1 MEWQGRTTPLT
12 VFTIAPP
19 WWTVWLRSVWGS
31 YHALRRIRRSRLMR
45 RLERGGDVSPLAKL
59 SSVSFAHWS
68 LFNRVPTD
76 DPSAP
81 FQRLPFHYHLFQSNY
96 SGAHD
101 QYIES
106 FALALPW
113 LMKLLWAGAPGV
125 PGPWP
130 VVPFQRWISDN
141 NHVPAH
147 YYSAYPHGSTRMVKT
162 ALELQRRFDAFSPRA
177 ADLEPS
183 AFAEHY
189 DRFLGRVERSI
200 AQPEPPGLPPEPGP
214 GLTTLTR
221 IRDGHQGQLLAELE
235 GLPTGSESPF
245 ALIGGTH
252 FGRWVIVPYLA
263 DRRGRRV
270 SPASYLL
277 FSAEF
282 DGSVSEYLERLC
294 TGGDGAPG
302 RIWSHCTGYPGDVAE
317 YLPEFLL
324 EHRLEPGHSFAA
336 FPDATVDRV
345 RESLHLRAQLL
356 DFAADHAGSDDAP
369 ALQRAWR
376 ERFPSAVG

>member
-1 MEWQGRTTPLT
+1 
-12 VFTIAPP
+12 
-19 WWTVWLRSVWGS
+19 
-31 YHALRRIRRSRLMR
+31 
-45 RLERGGDVSPLAKL
+45 
-59 SSVSFAHWS
+59 
-68 LFNRVPTD
+68 
-76 DPSAP
+76 
-81 FQRLPFHYHLFQSNY
+81 
-96 SGAHD
+96 
-101 QYIES
+101 
-106 FALALPW
+106 
-113 LMKLLWAGAPGV
+113 
-125 PGPWP
+125 
-130 VVPFQRWISDN
+130 
-141 NHVPAH
+141 
-147 YYSAYPHGSTRMVKT
+147 
-162 ALELQRRFDAFSPRA
+162 
-177 ADLEPS
+177 
-183 AFAEHY
+183 
-189 DRFLGRVERSI
+189 
-200 AQPEPPGLPPEPGP
+200 
-214 GLTTLTR
+214 
-221 IRDGHQGQLLAELE
+221 
-235 GLPTGSESPF
+235 
-245 ALIGGTH
+245 
-252 FGRWVIVPYLA
+252 
-263 DRRGRRV
+263 V